1 MENFSKKKSNLAL
14 LCDFYELTM
23 MQGYFLNG
31 FENKICYFDVFFR
44 KTPDNNPFAIFAGLS
59 EILDF
64 VANLRFDAEDI
75 AYLRSKNIFCEE
87 FLNYLLDFKFNG
99 EIYSLQ
105 EGEIVFPNEPLM
117 IIKANPIEAQFLETF
132 LLLNINHQ
140 SLIATKA
147 NRIVRAAKNRP
158 VFEFGSRRAHGNDAA
173 IKGAKAAI
181 IGGCLASSCTLA
193 GKTYDIVV
201 SGTMAHSWVQMFDD
215 EFKAFCHYIE
225 LYPKNPILL
234 IDTYYYQSG
243 LENAIKAFKKYN
255 IKECGVRIDSGN
267 LAFLSQNIRNKLNDE
282 GLKECKIIVS
292 NSLDEYEIE
301 KLQNSPIDAFGV
313 GERLITASSDPIFG
327 CVYKLVAIQELEMIK
342 PKIKISENS
351 SKTTLPHFKKFFRV
365 YNKKTKKA
373 LYDEI
378 YIYDEKLDELDSDLE
393 RKEMLQ
399 CVFKNNQIQLR
410 NLKVSQIA
418 LYAKNQIDTLEK
430 NILDANSQYL
440 IKISNKLQALKTNL
454 AHQVD

>member
-181 IGGCLASSCTLA
+181 IGGCFASSCTLA
-193 GKTYDIVV
+193 GKTYDIAV

>member
-1 MENFSKKKSNLAL
+1 MENFSKKRSNLTL

-64 VANLRFDAEDI
+64 VANLRFDTEDI
-75 AYLRSKNIFCEE
+75 TYLRSKNIFCEE

-193 GKTYDIVV
+193 GKKYDITV
-201 SGTMAHSWVQMFDD
+201 SGTMAHSWVQMFDN
-215 EFKAFCHYIE
+215 EFKAFCCYIE

-234 IDTYYYQSG
+234 IDTYHYESG

-255 IKECGVRIDSGN
+255 VKECGVRIDSGN
-267 LAFLSQNIRNKLNDE
+267 LAFLSQNIRDKLDREN
-282 GLKECKIIVS
+282 LKECKIIVS

-327 CVYKLVAIQELEMIK
+327 CVYKLVAIQELNAIK

-399 CVFKNNQIQLR
+399 CVFKNNQIQIK
-410 NLKVSQIA
+410 NLKASQIA
-418 LYAKNQIDTLEK
+418 LYTKNQIDTLEK

-440 IKISNKLQALKTNL
+440 IKISNKLQTLKTNL
-454 AHQVD
+454 THQAD

>member
-193 GKTYDIVV
+193 GKTYDIAV

-215 EFKAFCHYIE
+215 EFKAFCRYIE

>member
-1 MENFSKKKSNLAL
+1 MENFSKKRSNLTL

-64 VANLRFDAEDI
+64 VANLRFDVEDI
-75 AYLRSKNIFCEE
+75 TYLRSKNIFCEE

-193 GKTYDIVV
+193 GKKYDITV

-215 EFKAFCHYIE
+215 EFKAFCCYVE

-234 IDTYYYQSG
+234 IDTYHYESG

-255 IKECGVRIDSGN
+255 VKECGVRIDSGN
-267 LAFLSQNIRNKLNDE
+267 LAFLSQNIRDKLDREN
-282 GLKECKIIVS
+282 LKECKIIVS

-327 CVYKLVAIQELEMIK
+327 CVYKLVAIQELNAIK

-399 CVFKNNQIQLR
+399 CVFKNNQIQIK
-410 NLKVSQIA
+410 NLKASQIA
-418 LYAKNQIDTLEK
+418 LYTKNQIDTLEK

-440 IKISNKLQALKTNL
+440 IKISNKLQTLKTNL
-454 AHQVD
+454 THQTD